1 MGIKMNKKL
10 TYFSTVKFLS
20 KYIFAYKKNYIM
32 FAIGWLFDIL
42 LSIFTP
48 IMFAVMI
55 DEIVYY
61 QNVPVFLKISISLV
75 IMILLACIVHFFTQQ
90 QYSYLQIMYAFEIKK
105 DLFNAVQ
112 YAKAETL
119 ADMQAG
125 DALNTI
131 QSHAFECMVF
141 VIRNIIHTVNNFFAL
156 IFYIIYIFMIGWQF
170 GLLMLAGIPLSVFAT
185 IKFGKITRKCNDEYN
200 SIYGKY
206 SGWLM
211 ERLSAL
217 QDIRLLNAREAEE
230 NNFTGF
236 QKKLFHRENRDS
248 VIKLSS
254 QNAVQTINFL
264 VQMSI
269 YALCAFYACK
279 GEMTIGVLTII
290 LNFFGSMKEKVL
302 FFSNCFIEAQKR
314 ISRIQRVYDLFH
326 LPSEK
331 DWTGRD
337 RLQITDGTIQFN
349 QITFGYAK
357 EGLSIDDR
365 ASMKEG
371 GSIKEGLV
379 MEEDDAMGK
388 RYPKEKKDLF
398 QKFSLDI
405 EGGRKVALVGKS
417 GSGKTTLAYMLAGFY
432 KPREG
437 SITIDG
443 KDISDCSLKSLR
455 QNVGIVQQEV
465 LIFDGTIR
473 SNLLLGKKD
482 ASEQEILDACE
493 KAGLGEFIGS
503 LKDGIDTVIGSKGAG
518 LSGGQKQ
525 RIAIARIYL
534 KNPRIIVFDEAT
546 SALDSKT
553 EELIHDS
560 WKNAL
565 AGRTSLVISHRLSS
579 VMMCERTAVIEDGVL
594 LEYGSTEEMLENSDT
609 LKTLFAMS

>member
-1 MGIKMNKKL
+1 MNKEL
-10 TYFSTVKFLS
+10 NYFSTIKFLS
-20 KYIFAYKKNYIM
+20 KYILAYKKNYIM
-32 FAIGWLFDIL
+32 FAVGWLFDIL

-61 QNVPVFLKISISLV
+61 QNISVFLKISISLV
-75 IMILLACIVHFFTQQ
+75 IMILFACIVHFFTQQ
-90 QYSYLQIMYAFEIKK
+90 QYAYLQIMYAFEIKK
-105 DLFNAVQ
+105 DLFNAMQ
-112 YAKAETL
+112 YAKAEALT
-119 ADMQAG
+119 DMQAG
-125 DALNTI
+125 DTLNTI

-141 VIRNIIHTVNNFFAL
+141 VIRNIIHTINNFFAL
-156 IFYIIYIFMIGWQF
+156 IFYIIYIFLIGWQF
-170 GLLMLAGIPLSVFAT
+170 GLLMLVGIPLSAYAT
-185 IKFGKITRKCNDEYN
+185 IKFGKVTRKCNDEYN
-200 SIYGKY
+200 TVYGKY

-217 QDIRLLNAREAEE
+217 QDIRLLNAQEVEE

-236 QKKLFHRENRDS
+236 QKKLFRRGNQNS

-254 QNAVQTINFL
+254 ENVVQTINFL
-264 VQMSI
+264 VQMSV

-290 LNFFGSMKEKVL
+290 LNFFANIKGKVL
-302 FFSNCFIEAQKR
+302 FFSSCFIEAQKR

-331 DWTGRD
+331 DWKGKD
-337 RLQITDGTIQFN
+337 KLHISDGKIEFHK
-349 QITFGYAK
+349 ITFGY
-357 EGLSIDDR
+357 
-365 ASMKEG
+365 
-371 GSIKEGLV
+371 
-379 MEEDDAMGK
+379 MEEGRSTEEGHSMEEGRSMDNQ
-388 RYPKEKKDLF
+388 DLF
-398 QKFSLDI
+398 EKFSLDI

-437 SITIDG
+437 SIAIDG

-455 QNVGIVQQEV
+455 QNVGIVQQDV

-482 ASEQEILDACE
+482 AAEQEIMEACE
-493 KAGLGEFIGS
+493 RAGLGEFIRS
-503 LKDGIDTVIGSKGAG
+503 LDDGIDTVIGTKGVG

-534 KNPRIIVFDEAT
+534 KNPQILVFDEAT
-546 SALDSKT
+546 SALDSET
-553 EELIHDS
+553 ECLIHDS
-560 WKNAL
+560 WKEAL
-565 AGRTSLVISHRLSS
+565 AGRTALVISHRLSS
-579 VMMCERTAVIEDGVL
+579 VMMCEKTAVIEDGVL
-594 LEYGSTEEMLENSDT
+594 LEYGDTKEMLESSAA
-609 LKTLFAMS
+609 LKTLFAIS

>member
-1 MGIKMNKKL
+1 MNKKL

-20 KYIFAYKKNYIM
+20 KYILAYKKNYIM

-61 QNVPVFLKISISLV
+61 QNVSVFLKISISLV

-90 QYSYLQIMYAFEIKK
+90 QYAYLQIMYAFEVKK

-112 YAKAETL
+112 YAKAEAL

-156 IFYIIYIFMIGWQF
+156 IFYIIYIFLIGWQF
-170 GLLMLAGIPLSVFAT
+170 GLLMLAGIPLSVYAT
-185 IKFGKITRKCNDEYN
+185 IKFGKVTRKCNDEYN
-200 SIYGKY
+200 AVYGKY
-206 SGWLM
+206 NGWLM

-217 QDIRLLNAREAEE
+217 QDIRLLNAQEVEE
-230 NNFTGF
+230 KNFTGF
-236 QKKLFHRENRDS
+236 QKKLFQKENQNS

-254 QNAVQTINFL
+254 QNVVQTINFL
-264 VQMSI
+264 VQMSV

-290 LNFFGSMKEKVL
+290 LNFFANIKGKVI
-302 FFSNCFIEAQKR
+302 FFSDYFIEAQKR

-331 DWTGRD
+331 DWKGKEK
-337 RLQITDGTIQFN
+337 LHIADGKIEFN
-349 QITFGYAK
+349 QITFGYK
-357 EGLSIDDR
+357 D
-365 ASMKEG
+365 KQ
-371 GSIKEGLV
+371 
-379 MEEDDAMGK
+379 
-388 RYPKEKKDLF
+388 DLF
-398 QKFSLDI
+398 QRFSLDI
-405 EGGRKVALVGKS
+405 EGGGKVALVGKS

-432 KPREG
+432 KPRKG

-443 KDISDCSLKSLR
+443 KDISDCTLKSLR

-482 ASEQEILDACE
+482 ASEQEIADAYE
-493 KAGLGEFIGS
+493 RAGLGEFIRS
-503 LKDGIDTVIGSKGAG
+503 LEDGIDTVIGSKGVG

-534 KNPRIIVFDEAT
+534 KNPQIIVFDEAT
-546 SALDSKT
+546 SALDS
-553 EELIHDS
+553 EMEVLIHDS
-560 WKNAL
+560 WKDAL
-565 AGRTSLVISHRLSS
+565 AGRTALVISHRLSS
-579 VMMCERTAVIEDGVL
+579 VMMCEKTAVIEDGVL
-594 LEYGSTEEMLENSDT
+594 LEYGSTKELLESSDA
-609 LKTLFAMS
+609 LRTLFAIS

>member
-1 MGIKMNKKL
+1 MNKKL

-20 KYIFAYKKNYIM
+20 KYILAYKKNYIM

-61 QNVPVFLKISISLV
+61 QNVSVFLKISISLV

-90 QYSYLQIMYAFEIKK
+90 QYAYLQIMYAFEVKK

-112 YAKAETL
+112 YAKAEAL

-156 IFYIIYIFMIGWQF
+156 IFYIIYIFLIGWQF
-170 GLLMLAGIPLSVFAT
+170 GLLMLAGIPLSVYAT
-185 IKFGKITRKCNDEYN
+185 IKFGKVTRKCNDEYN
-200 SIYGKY
+200 AVYGKY
-206 SGWLM
+206 NGWLM

-217 QDIRLLNAREAEE
+217 QDIRLLNAQKVEE
-230 NNFTGF
+230 KNFTGF
-236 QKKLFHRENRDS
+236 QKKLFQKENQNS

-254 QNAVQTINFL
+254 QNVVQTINFL
-264 VQMSI
+264 VQMSV

-290 LNFFGSMKEKVL
+290 LNFFANIKGKVI
-302 FFSNCFIEAQKR
+302 FFSDYFIEAQKR

-331 DWTGRD
+331 DWKGKEK
-337 RLQITDGTIQFN
+337 LHIADGKIEFN
-349 QITFGYAK
+349 QITFGYK
-357 EGLSIDDR
+357 D
-365 ASMKEG
+365 KQ
-371 GSIKEGLV
+371 
-379 MEEDDAMGK
+379 
-388 RYPKEKKDLF
+388 DLF
-398 QKFSLDI
+398 QRFSLDI
-405 EGGRKVALVGKS
+405 EGGGKVALVGKS

-432 KPREG
+432 KPRKG

-443 KDISDCSLKSLR
+443 KDISDCTLKSLR

-482 ASEQEILDACE
+482 ASEQEIADAYE
-493 KAGLGEFIGS
+493 RAGLGEFIRS
-503 LKDGIDTVIGSKGAG
+503 LEDGIDTVIGSKGVG

-534 KNPRIIVFDEAT
+534 KNPQIIVFDEAT
-546 SALDSKT
+546 SALDSET
-553 EELIHDS
+553 EVLIHDS
-560 WKNAL
+560 WKDAL
-565 AGRTSLVISHRLSS
+565 AGRTALVISHRLSS
-579 VMMCERTAVIEDGVL
+579 VMMCEKTAVIEDGVL
-594 LEYGSTEEMLENSDT
+594 LEYGSTKELLESSDA
-609 LKTLFAMS
+609 LKTLFAIS

>member
-1 MGIKMNKKL
+1 MNKKL

-61 QNVPVFLKISISLV
+61 QNISVFFKISISMV
-75 IMILLACIVHFFTQQ
+75 IMILFACIVHFFTQQ
-90 QYSYLQIMYAFEIKK
+90 QYAYLQIMYAFEVKK

-112 YAKAETL
+112 YAKAEAL

-125 DALNTI
+125 DTLNTI

-156 IFYIIYIFMIGWQF
+156 IFYIIYIFVIGWQF
-170 GLLMLAGIPLSVFAT
+170 GLLMLVGIPLSVYAT
-185 IKFGKITRKCNDEYN
+185 IKFGKVTRKCNDEYN
-200 SIYGKY
+200 AVYGKY

-211 ERLSAL
+211 ERLSTL
-217 QDIRLLNAREAEE
+217 QDIRLLNAQDVEE

-236 QKKLFHRENRDS
+236 QKKLFHRENQNS

-290 LNFFGSMKEKVL
+290 LNFFTNIKGKVI
-302 FFSNCFIEAQKR
+302 FFSDYFIEAQKR
-314 ISRIQRVYDLFH
+314 ISRIQWVYDLFH

-331 DWTGRD
+331 DWKGKEKLRV
-337 RLQITDGTIQFN
+337 TDGKIEFRD
-349 QITFGYAK
+349 ITFGYM
-357 EGLSIDDR
+357 EQGHS
-365 ASMKEG
+365 
-371 GSIKEGLV
+371 
-379 MEEDDAMGK
+379 MEEKHSKGK
-388 RYPKEKKDLF
+388 QDLF
-398 QKFSLDI
+398 QKFSLNI
-405 EGGRKVALVGKS
+405 EGGKKVALVGKS
-417 GSGKTTLAYMLAGFY
+417 GSGKTTLAYMLAVFY

-437 SITIDG
+437 IITIDG
-443 KDISDCSLKSLR
+443 KDISDCTLKSLR

-482 ASEQEILDACE
+482 ASEQEIADAYE
-493 KAGLGEFIGS
+493 RAGLGDFIRS
-503 LKDGIDTVIGSKGAG
+503 LEDGIDTVIGSKGVG

-534 KNPRIIVFDEAT
+534 KNPQIIVFDEAT
-546 SALDSKT
+546 SALDSET
-553 EELIHDS
+553 EALIHDS
-560 WKNAL
+560 WKNVL
-565 AGRTSLVISHRLSS
+565 AGRTALVISHRLSS
-579 VMMCERTAVIEDGVL
+579 VMMCEKTAVIEDGVL
-594 LEYGSTEEMLENSDT
+594 LEYGSTKELLESSDA
-609 LKTLFAMS
+609 LKTLFTIS

>member
-20 KYIFAYKKNYIM
+20 KYILAYKKNYIM

-90 QYSYLQIMYAFEIKK
+90 QYSYLQIMYAFEVKK

-112 YAKAETL
+112 YAKAEAL
-119 ADMQAG
+119 ADVQAG

-170 GLLMLAGIPLSVFAT
+170 GLLMLAGIPLSVYAT
-185 IKFGKITRKCNDEYN
+185 IKFGKVTRKCNDEYN

-236 QKKLFHRENRDS
+236 HKKLFHSENRDS

-290 LNFFGSMKEKVL
+290 LNFFGNMKEKVL

-314 ISRIQRVYDLFH
+314 ISRIQRVCDLFH

-349 QITFGYAK
+349 QITFGYTK
-357 EGLSIDDR
+357 EGLSIG
-365 ASMKEG
+365 EG
-371 GSIKEGLV
+371 SSIKEGPS
-379 MEEDDAMGK
+379 MNK
-388 RYPKEKKDLF
+388 QDLF

-455 QNVGIVQQEV
+455 QNVGIVQQEI

-546 SALDSKT
+546 SALDSET

>member
-10 TYFSTVKFLS
+10 TYFSTVRFLS
-20 KYIFAYKKNYIM
+20 KYIFAYKNNYIM

-90 QYSYLQIMYAFEIKK
+90 QYSYLQIMYAFEVKK

-112 YAKAETL
+112 YAKAEAL
-119 ADMQAG
+119 ADVQAG

-170 GLLMLAGIPLSVFAT
+170 GLLMLAGIPLSVYAT
-185 IKFGKITRKCNDEYN
+185 IKFGKVTRKCNDEYN

-236 QKKLFHRENRDS
+236 HKKLFHRENRDS

-349 QITFGYAK
+349 QITFGYTK
-357 EGLSIDDR
+357 EGLSIG
-365 ASMKEG
+365 EG
-371 GSIKEGLV
+371 SSIKEEPS
-379 MEEDDAMGK
+379 MD
-388 RYPKEKKDLF
+388 RQDLF

>member
-1 MGIKMNKKL
+1 MSKKL

-32 FAIGWLFDIL
+32 FAVGWLFDIL

-90 QYSYLQIMYAFEIKK
+90 QYAYLQSMYAFEVKK

-112 YAKAETL
+112 YAKAEAL

-156 IFYIIYIFMIGWQF
+156 IFYIIYVFIIGWQF
-170 GLLMLAGIPLSVFAT
+170 GLLMLAGIPLSVYAT
-185 IKFGKITRKCNDEYN
+185 IKFGKVTRKCNDEYN

-217 QDIRLLNAREAEE
+217 QDIRLLNAGEAEE

-236 QKKLFHRENRDS
+236 LKKLFHRENRDS

-290 LNFFGSMKEKVL
+290 LNFFGNMKEKVL

-314 ISRIQRVYDLFH
+314 ISRIQRVYDLFY

-331 DWTGRD
+331 DWTGKD

-349 QITFGYAK
+349 QITFRYMK
-357 EGLSIDDR
+357 EGLSKD
-365 ASMKEG
+365 KQ
-371 GSIKEGLV
+371 
-379 MEEDDAMGK
+379 
-388 RYPKEKKDLF
+388 DLF
-398 QKFSLDI
+398 QNFSLDI

-417 GSGKTTLAYMLAGFY
+417 GSGKTTLVYMLAGFY
-432 KPREG
+432 RPREG
-437 SITIDG
+437 SIIIDG

-493 KAGLGEFIGS
+493 RAGLGEFIGG
-503 LKDGIDTVIGSKGAG
+503 LKDGLDTVIGSKGTG

-546 SALDSKT
+546 SALDSET

-560 WKNAL
+560 WKNVL
-565 AGRTSLVISHRLSS
+565 AGRTALVISHRLSS
-579 VMMCERTAVIEDGVL
+579 VMMCEKTALIEDGVL
-594 LEYGSTEEMLENSDT
+594 LEYGSTKELLEGSDT
-609 LKTLFAMS
+609 LKTLFAIS

>member
-1 MGIKMNKKL
+1 MNKKL

-20 KYIFAYKKNYIM
+20 KYIFAYKRNYIM

-61 QNVPVFLKISISLV
+61 QNVSVFLKISISLV

-90 QYSYLQIMYAFEIKK
+90 QYAYLQIMYAFEIKK
-105 DLFNAVQ
+105 DLFNAAQ
-112 YAKAETL
+112 YAKAEAL

-141 VIRNIIHTVNNFFAL
+141 VIRNIIHTVNHFFAL
-156 IFYIIYIFMIGWQF
+156 IFYVVYIFVIGWQF
-170 GLLMLAGIPLSVFAT
+170 GLLMLVGIPLSVYAT
-185 IKFGKITRKCNDEYN
+185 IKFGRITRRCNDEYN
-200 SIYGKY
+200 SVYGNY

-217 QDIRLLNAREAEE
+217 QDIRLLNAQEAEE
-230 NNFTGF
+230 KNFTGF
-236 QKKLFHRENRDS
+236 QKKLFHRENQNS
-248 VIKLSS
+248 VIKLSA
-254 QNAVQTINFL
+254 QNVVQTINFV
-264 VQMSI
+264 VQMSV
-269 YALCAFYACK
+269 YALCAFFAYK

-290 LNFFGSMKEKVL
+290 LAFFANIKKTVV
-302 FFSNCFIEAQKR
+302 FFSDYFIEAQKR
-314 ISRIQRVYDLFH
+314 ISRIQRVYDLFN

-331 DWTGRD
+331 EWKGSEK
-337 RLQITDGTIQFN
+337 LHITDGKIEFQN
-349 QITFGYAK
+349 ITFGY
-357 EGLSIDDR
+357 
-365 ASMKEG
+365 
-371 GSIKEGLV
+371 
-379 MEEDDAMGK
+379 
-388 RYPKEKKDLF
+388 KDKQELF

-432 KPREG
+432 KPGQGRV
-437 SITIDG
+437 TIDG

-455 QNVGIVQQEV
+455 QNVGIVQQDV
-465 LIFDGTIR
+465 LVFDGTIR
-473 SNLLLGKKD
+473 SNLLLGRKD
-482 ASEQEILDACE
+482 ASEQEITDAYE
-493 KAGLGEFIGS
+493 RAGLGELIRS
-503 LKDGIDTVIGSKGAG
+503 LDKGIDTVIGTKGVG

-534 KNPRIIVFDEAT
+534 KNPQIIVFDEAT
-546 SALDSKT
+546 SALDSET
-553 EELIHDS
+553 EALIHDS
-560 WKNAL
+560 WKSAL
-565 AGRTSLVISHRLSS
+565 AGRTALVISHRLSS
-579 VMMCERTAVIEDGVL
+579 VMMCEKTAVIEDGVL
-594 LEYGSTEEMLENSDT
+594 LEYGDTKELLESSDA